1 MVPSDGLNRPSN
13 RNGETWT
20 QSHAVDGVLSSHER
34 DSVLAPRRVRE
45 HGPHHI
51 RRASA
56 FSGII
61 GFMTALFSIDLQA
74 VRIVRAET
82 KTQIL
87 GALADCFGEVY
98 GLDRATVLERIEERE
113 TLGSTGFGRGVAIPH
128 ARLESLARPV
138 AAFFRLERPV
148 DFSSSDGMP
157 VDCVFGLLSPEQAGA
172 THLQALAAISRL
184 MRDERMHERLIAAP
198 DADAIYALLVN
209 VIDRDAA

>member
-1 MVPSDGLNRPSN
+1 M
-13 RNGETWT
+13 
-20 QSHAVDGVLSSHER
+20 
-34 DSVLAPRRVRE
+34 LAPRFFQA
-45 HGPHHI
+45 HWPLHF

-56 FSGII
+56 FSGV
-61 GFMTALFSIDLQA
+61 FRSMTALFSIDLQA
-74 VRIVRAET
+74 VRIVRAEA
-82 KTQIL
+82 KPQIL
-87 GALADCFGEVY
+87 GTLADCFSEVY
-98 GLDRATVLERIEERE
+98 GLDRTVVLERIEERE

-128 ARLESLARPV
+128 ARLDNITRPV
-138 AAFFRLERPV
+138 AAFFRLEHPV
-148 DFSSSDGMP
+148 DFASSDGMP